1 MSIAVRG
8 RTVAQMIEDIGS
20 VSPDTVFYIGSKS
33 GFFFI
38 GTMDEYKADVDKLS
52 KQIHQYYEDLQ
63 VKAKSRLKANVGKSY
78 KINKGELNEKF
89 ANRLAMVAKQIKED
103 LATIDNTTHILDTW
117 RDIPVRKVKSA
128 DKKDPLI
135 DPKGIILLVDGPE
148 GGVWFKEEYKGGMKN
163 GTEKD

>member
-8 RTVAQMIEDIGS
+8 RTVAQMVEDIGS
-20 VSPDTVFYIGSKS
+20 ASPDTVFYIGSKS

-63 VKAKSRLKANVGKSY
+63 IKAQERLRKNTGESY
-78 KINKGELNEKF
+78 KINKGESHEKF

-103 LATIDNTTHILDTW
+103 LATIDNTTRILDTW

-128 DKKDPLI
+128 DKKDPLL
-135 DPKGIILLVDGPE
+135 DPKGIMLMVDGPE

>member
-8 RTVAQMIEDIGS
+8 RTVAQMVEDIGS
-20 VSPDTVFYIGSKS
+20 ASPDTVFYIGSKS

-63 VKAKSRLKANVGKSY
+63 IKAKNRLKTNVGKSY

-89 ANRLAMVAKQIKED
+89 ADRLAMVAKQIKED
-103 LATIDNTTHILDTW
+103 LATIDNATRILDTW
-117 RDIPVRKVKSA
+117 RDIPKRKVKSA

-135 DPKGIILLVDGPE
+135 DPEGIILLVDGHE
-148 GGVWFKEEYKGGMKN
+148 GGVWFREEYKGGMKN
-163 GTEKD
+163 GTKKD